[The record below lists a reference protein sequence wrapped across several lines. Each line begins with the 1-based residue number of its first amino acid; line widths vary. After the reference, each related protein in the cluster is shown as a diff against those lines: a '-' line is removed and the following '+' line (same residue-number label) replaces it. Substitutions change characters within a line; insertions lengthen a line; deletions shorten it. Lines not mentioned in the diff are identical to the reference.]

1 MPSPISCR
9 RLRFRLELDAPEDG
23 DLGSDH
29 KVDVFRGIIPQGEL
43 THLTLPFTWLGSC
56 FMSWSCFLLCGKTK
70 KVSLE

>member
-1 MPSPISCR
+1 MPSPISCC

-43 THLTLPFTWLGSC
+43 THLTLPFTWQGSC
-56 FMSWSCFLLCGKTK
+56 FMSWSCSFYVEKQK
-70 KVSLE
+70 RSA